1 MRVFP
6 RVRSI
11 IKFLFDKSDLKT
23 IKEHGTERI
32 CIVPLFIDVFF
43 CKIVYGI
50 VAKEYF
56 FFSFYNKSHFARRQ
70 YVGTRERDRFLRP
83 KNSEE
88 AKAILRSK
96 YRTYEV
102 FKEFFRREIVK
113 ISLPKD
119 VSLLNRFGDNHN
131 SFIIKPISSTQGK
144 GIIVVNSEM
153 PPFSPS
159 SLPSGEY
166 VVEEFIKQDRTMAS
180 FHPYSV
186 NTIRFVTYYNEGKL
200 NKVFALIRMGVNGNH
215 VDNTCAGGI
224 SAAIDLDHGVII
236 SEAASQNGN
245 RYYFHPDT
253 EAQIIGAHIPQWE
266 NLIELVEEVAK
277 KDPSMRVVGW
287 DFALSEKGWCLVE
300 GNSLPSFW
308 GIQIA
313 LGRGCRSLLRAL
325 HD

>member
-1 MRVFP
+1 MRMFP
-6 RVRSI
+6 KVHSI
-11 IKFLFDKSDLKT
+11 IKFVFDKSDLKT
-23 IKEHGTERI
+23 IKELNTERI
-32 CIVPLFIDVFF
+32 GIVPLYIDVFIS
-43 CKIVYGI
+43 KIVYRI
-50 VAKEYF
+50 EAKEFF

-70 YVGTRERDRFLRP
+70 YVGTRERDKLLRP
-83 KNSEE
+83 KNSDE
-88 AKAILRSK
+88 ARAILRSK
-96 YRTYEV
+96 YRTYEY
-102 FKEFFRREIVK
+102 FKEFFKREIVK

-119 VSLLNRFGDNHN
+119 VSLLNRFREEHN

-144 GIIVVNSEM
+144 GVIVVDAETPS
-153 PPFSPS
+153 SSLS

-166 VVEEFIKQDRTMAS
+166 VVEEFIKQDKTMAS

-200 NKVFALIRMGVNGNH
+200 NKLFALIRMGVNGNC

-224 SAAIDLDHGVII
+224 SAAIDLEHGVII

-245 RYYFHPDT
+245 RYFFHPDT
-253 EAQIIGAHIPQWE
+253 GTQIIGAQIPQWE
-266 NLIELVEEVAK
+266 SLIDLVERLAIK
-277 KDPSMRVVGW
+277 NPSMRVVGW
-287 DFALSEKGWCLVE
+287 DLALSEKGWCLVE

-313 LGRGCRSLLRAL
+313 LGRGCRSLLRTL